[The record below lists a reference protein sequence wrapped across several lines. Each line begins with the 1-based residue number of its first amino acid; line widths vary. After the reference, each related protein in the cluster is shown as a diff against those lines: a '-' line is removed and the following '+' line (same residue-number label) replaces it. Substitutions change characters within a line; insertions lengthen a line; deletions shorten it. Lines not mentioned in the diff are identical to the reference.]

1 VPSCVLVADRHH
13 ELTDGVRRLLESA
26 SGTVVMVAD
35 AASLLEGAGRMQP
48 DVAIVDLSLS
58 PEGGL
63 AWLGAIRARC
73 PGLKVIV
80 LSVHDEQ
87 AVRRA
92 VLAAGADEFV
102 LKRRLATDLLP
113 AVARLRAAGVAAHE
127 PGGEREPE

>member
-26 SGTVVMVAD
+26 FGTVVMVAD

-48 DVAIVDLSLS
+48 EVAIVDLSLS
-58 PEGGL
+58 REGGL
-63 AWLGAIRARC
+63 AWLTAIRARC
-73 PGLKVIV
+73 PGLMVIV

-113 AVARLRAAGVAAHE
+113 AVARLRAAGVAAHGL
-127 PGGEREPE
+127 GGGSKPE

>member
-13 ELTDGVRRLLESA
+13 ELTDGIRRLLESA

-48 DVAIVDLSLS
+48 DVAIVELSLS
-58 PEGGL
+58 PGGGFG
-63 AWLGAIRARC
+63 WLGAIRASC

-87 AVRRA
+87 AVRSA

-127 PGGEREPE
+127 PGDEREPE